1 MAERNEH
8 NAESGGHMVLPFA
21 AEAL

>member
-21 AEAL
+21 TEAL